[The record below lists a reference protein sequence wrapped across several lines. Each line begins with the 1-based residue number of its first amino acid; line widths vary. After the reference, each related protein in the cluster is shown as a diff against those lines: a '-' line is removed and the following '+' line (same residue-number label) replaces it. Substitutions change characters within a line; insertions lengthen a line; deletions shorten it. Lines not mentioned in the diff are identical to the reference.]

1 VHPVTNGLQNQNQLI
16 KQVPDKAYFVEMV
29 YNNIAIIYKICK
41 LYAKVEDREDLKQEI
56 IYQLWLSFPNYR
68 GDSKFQSWMYRVALN
83 TAMLGLRARKMKY
96 TGLRD
101 QDLSISEDPFEKED
115 EEARVRQ
122 LYRQISKL
130 KDLDKT
136 IVFLY
141 LEQCTYEEIS
151 EITGIS
157 IKNVSVRL
165 SRIREKLKKQM
176 HIQNSES

>member
-1 VHPVTNGLQNQNQLI
+1 LS

-29 YNNIAIIYKICK
+29 YTHMGIIYKICN
-41 LYAKVEDREDLKQEI
+41 LYAAEEDRDDLKQEI
-56 IYQLWLSFPNYR
+56 VYQLWKSYPTYR

-96 TGLRD
+96 TRLSD
-101 QDLSISEDPFEKED
+101 QELTISEDPYETLD
-115 EEARVRQ
+115 NDTRVGQ
-122 LYRQISKL
+122 LYGRISKL

-136 IVFLY
+136 IIFLY
-141 LEQCTYEEIS
+141 LEQCSYDEIA

-165 SRIREKLKKQM
+165 VRIREKLRARL
-176 HIQNSES
+176 HIQNPVS